1 MDAGTN
7 KKIRDFI
14 ALVKQN
20 RDDLCEVYLFGSYAI
35 GNDKLESDIDL
46 AMVLDKLSD
55 DDRFNLQVELMTL
68 AANFDVRIEPH
79 PIGKRDF
86 NFSNPFAAE
95 IIKTGIEITD
105 KDPKYWLKGC
115 SKTNVLNDD
124 GGFKYNEK
132 EE

>member
-1 MDAGTN
+1 MDNRTN
-7 KKIRDFI
+7 RRIKDFV
-14 ALVKQN
+14 LSVKQM
-20 RDDLCEVYLFGSYAI
+20 RDDLIGVYLFGSYAI

-55 DDRFNLQVELMTL
+55 EDRFNLQVELMTL

-95 IIKTGIEITD
+95 MIKTGVEIID
-105 KDPKYWLKGC
+105 KNPKYWLKGC
-115 SKTNVLNDD
+115 SKTNFLNDD

>member
-1 MDAGTN
+1 MN
-7 KKIRDFI
+7 
-14 ALVKQN
+14 
-20 RDDLCEVYLFGSYAI
+20 
-35 GNDKLESDIDL
+35 
-46 AMVLDKLSD
+46 
-55 DDRFNLQVELMTL
+55 L

-95 IIKTGIEITD
+95 ILKTGIEITD
-105 KDPKYWLKGC
+105 KDPKFWLKGC
-115 SKTNVLNDD
+115 SKTIVLNDD